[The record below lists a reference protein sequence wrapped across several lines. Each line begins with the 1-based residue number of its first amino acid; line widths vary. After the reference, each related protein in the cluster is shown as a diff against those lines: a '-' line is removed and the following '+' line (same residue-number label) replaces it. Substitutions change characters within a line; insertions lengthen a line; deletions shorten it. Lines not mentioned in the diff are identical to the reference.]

1 MLKLVNSFLVLLL
14 AVFIPIVYTPNI
26 YLDHSLYML
35 FSDGITLLLGLIFG
49 FTFFDC
55 NILQKTKLP
64 NLLKRLTGILSIIGV
79 EFLIFYAGDLNYSL
93 QCLTSLV
100 AVVVAL
106 YVGYANSFSVKQIKG
121 LIVAFCLFSI
131 VLGYLSID
139 TYVGNFSVYVAD
151 HLVKGKNQVGQL
163 LALSVFLSFYISFF
177 EKKNV
182 YRFLLYIVVVISF
195 FFLFVIKC
203 KTAIVATFVA
213 LCVVFYKLSHR
224 NVRQKVFFMG
234 IPIVLII
241 GLLFFDNILSS
252 VLDIFGLSANS
263 SMDEITTGRTS
274 RNDMAIEYIF
284 SNPIF
289 GELEHYSHIPQI
301 HNWIL
306 LRVVAFGLV
315 FSLPFLVFYV
325 YILFYSGKRMLK
337 SKKWEIANL
346 GFLLML
352 LPYISSMA
360 EPESPFAPNTV
371 YTLHYL
377 LLGIAIRNDYT

>member
-1 MLKLVNSFLVLLL
+1 MLKSVNFFLMLLL
-14 AVFIPIVYTPNI
+14 AVLIPIAYTPNI

-35 FSDGITLLLGLIFG
+35 FSNGITLLLGLIFG

-64 NLLKRLTGILSIIGV
+64 NLLKRLIGILSIIGV
-79 EFLIFYAGDLNYSL
+79 EFLIFYAGGLNYNL
-93 QCLTSLV
+93 QDLISLV

-106 YVGYANSFSVKQIKG
+106 YVGYANNFSEKQIKG
-121 LIVAFCLFSI
+121 LIVVFCLFSI

-139 TYVGNFSVYVAD
+139 TYVGDFSVYVD
-151 HLVKGKNQVGQL
+151 DYLVKGKNQVGQL

-241 GLLFFDNILSS
+241 GLFFYDNILSN
-252 VLDIFGLSANS
+252 VLDIVGLSGKS
-263 SMDEITTGRTS
+263 SMEEISTGRAS

-325 YILFYSGKRMLK
+325 YVLFYSGKRMLK

-360 EPESPFAPNTV
+360 EPEAPFAPNTV

>member
-1 MLKLVNSFLVLLL
+1 MLKSVNFFLMLLL
-14 AVFIPIVYTPNI
+14 AVLIPIAYTPNI

-35 FSDGITLLLGLIFG
+35 FSNGITLLLGLIFG

-79 EFLIFYAGDLNYSL
+79 EFLIFYAGGLNYNL
-93 QCLTSLV
+93 QDLISLV

-106 YVGYANSFSVKQIKG
+106 YVGYANNFSEKQIKG
-121 LIVAFCLFSI
+121 LIVVFCLFSI

-139 TYVGNFSVYVAD
+139 TYVGDFSVYVD
-151 HLVKGKNQVGQL
+151 DYLVKGKNQVGQL

-195 FFLFVIKC
+195 FFLLVIKC

-241 GLLFFDNILSS
+241 GLFFYDNILK
-252 VLDIFGLSANS
+252 F
-263 SMDEITTGRTS
+263 
-274 RNDMAIEYIF
+274 
-284 SNPIF
+284 
-289 GELEHYSHIPQI
+289 
-301 HNWIL
+301 
-306 LRVVAFGLV
+306 VV
-315 FSLPFLVFYV
+315 
-325 YILFYSGKRMLK
+325 
-337 SKKWEIANL
+337 
-346 GFLLML
+346 
-352 LPYISSMA
+352 
-360 EPESPFAPNTV
+360 
-371 YTLHYL
+371 
-377 LLGIAIRNDYT
+377 